1 MDYLDHPY
9 LDRNVRI
16 LNSGSD
22 TVYRVVEVQVFET
35 MALAR
40 LRTPNGTCLP
50 RPVNIDRL
58 ELVPYA
64 EERTPAARAGYQRPS
79 GFAVHADEATEWFAF
94 VMLQAGSLF
103 ESVPNNEGPKDED
116 GCYLPGPDG
125 GDRTRAELLRLLTV
139 RGENMPGPV
148 VTAALAYYDAAKAWY
163 DADKEQNP

>member
-22 TVYRVVEVQVFET
+22 AVYRVVEVQAFET

-58 ELVPYA
+58 ELVPHA

-103 ESVPNNEGPKDED
+103 ESVPDASGAAV
-116 GCYLPGPDG
+116 GG
-125 GDRTRAELLRLLTV
+125 GDLTRAELLRLMTV
-139 RGENMPGPV
+139 RGENADGPV

-163 DADKEQNP
+163 DADEEQNP